1 MDTLSPEALP
11 DGTRLGPWQVEGR
24 AGYGTYGAVCRVRR
38 TRQILPQ
45 WVALKLARYP
55 NDLRFERE
63 AELLTRIRHPSV
75 PRLLGKGTWKAGPQG
90 DTHPYV
96 VMQWVEGI
104 RLYDWAEDRPFTSR
118 QALWLLAQVARAL
131 EATHARQGLHRDV
144 KGDNILVSPE
154 GKIFLMDFG
163 CGTWAGAPPLT
174 EGLLAPGTKPYRSP
188 QALRFQ
194 WEHRRE
200 AHTSY
205 RATPSD
211 DVYALGVTAYRLC
224 TGIYPPPATD
234 PSLVGD
240 DARDTL
246 EVMKPPGQLK
256 PLAPSLE
263 SLILRMLSENPQDR
277 GTASEVA
284 AALETAAAADGTEAN
299 ESLRLGTPHVT
310 PEVSPPVSE
319 PRRGC
324 LGPMVLLPLAMGL
337 VILISGYVNLEEL
350 GASPPIMDGGENV
363 SVADAAVEDSP
374 LSGAAHEREQGG
386 LTLEMPKEPLPRQSR
401 PPCPLNQV
409 NIRGGCWFEISQ
421 VSPPCGETYYEWKG
435 SCYFPVVVPPRP
447 RTSDKPWHFPHT
459 SP

>member
-1 MDTLSPEALP
+1 MDELCPEALP

-24 AGYGTYGAVCRVRR
+24 AGYGTYGAVYRVRR
-38 TRQILPQ
+38 ARRILPQ
-45 WVALKLARYP
+45 LVALKLARYP

-63 AELLTRIRHPSV
+63 AELLTRIRHPHV
-75 PRLLGKGTWKAGPQG
+75 PRLLGQGTWKGGLHG

-96 VMQWVEGI
+96 VMQWVEGL
-104 RLYDWAEDRPFTSR
+104 RLYDWGKEHPFTSR
-118 QALWLLAQVARAL
+118 QVLRLLAQVARAL

-154 GKIFLMDFG
+154 GKAFLMDFG

-200 AHTSY
+200 AHTHY
-205 RATPSD
+205 RATPAD

-256 PLAPSLE
+256 PLAPVLE
-263 SLILRMLSENPQDR
+263 SLILRMLSENSHDR
-277 GTASEVA
+277 GIAGELAATLEA
-284 AALETAAAADGTEAN
+284 AASAAGPEADAPLSPS
-299 ESLRLGTPHVT
+299 ESRVGSEGVKR
-310 PEVSPPVSE
+310 PVAE
-319 PRRGC
+319 RRGGY
-324 LGPMVLLPLAMGL
+324 LAPMVLMSLAAWLIILLAGNLNLAEL
-337 VILISGYVNLEEL
+337 V
-350 GASPPIMDGGENV
+350 APPSQGEDGGTTG
-363 SVADAAVEDSP
+363 VADAAVEEPPMSSV
-374 LSGAAHEREQGG
+374 LRENGPDG
-386 LTLEMPKEPLPRQSR
+386 LALETPKKPLPGQRR
-401 PPCPLNQV
+401 PPCGRFQT
-409 NIRGGCWFEISQ
+409 NIQGSCWLEVLQ
-421 VSPPCGETYYEWKG
+421 ASPPCEEGYYEWKG
-435 SCYFPVVVPPRP
+435 SCYLPVFTPPRP
-447 RTSDKPWHFPHT
+447 NTSEQR
-459 SP
+459 